1 VPTEFDTL
9 ESAPTLDAAE
19 TAIIHPSDPSPS
31 LVRPGGFPRV
41 RTAHRERSFIMK
53 LTQRRTGFTLV
64 ELLVVIGII
73 ALLISILLPALN
85 RAREQGNRVKCASNL
100 RQIGLAIQMYAN
112 DNKGNFPRTRFDSA
126 AANPTVVAGTQNATV
141 ADPFSS
147 GIANCV
153 TSSFFLVL
161 KTQDLTSEVFVCP
174 SSSAERAAFN
184 FNGSNN
190 QSGAQNVWNFTN
202 TGDPSSVISYSYIVP
217 FPTSAARN
225 AGFKLNFTLSSDF
238 AICADMNPGNAPSS
252 GTQQDKVSGIAYN
265 SSRAD
270 QQKANS
276 NNHNGDGQNT
286 LYADG
291 HAEFQTSPFAG
302 MIITGSGTSSF
313 NPTYRD
319 NIYTPCGA
327 SRQASGSDSTG
338 LNQGPNDA
346 SDTHLL
352 PTDDSQGT

>member
-1 VPTEFDTL
+1 
-9 ESAPTLDAAE
+9 
-19 TAIIHPSDPSPS
+19 
-31 LVRPGGFPRV
+31 
-41 RTAHRERSFIMK
+41 MK
-53 LTQRRTGFTLV
+53 LTQPRSTKGFTLV

-100 RQIGLAIQMYAN
+100 RQIGLAVQMYAN
-112 DNKGNFPRTRFDSA
+112 DNKGNFPRTRFDTASA
-126 AANPTVVAGTQNATV
+126 TVVAGTQNAV
-141 ADPFSS
+141 SADPFAK

-174 SSSAERAAFN
+174 SSSAERATFN

-190 QSGAQNVWNFTN
+190 MSGAQNVWNFTN
-202 TGDPSSVISYSYIVP
+202 SGDPSSVISYSYIVP
-217 FPTSAARN
+217 FPSSNARN

-238 AICADMNPGNAPSS
+238 AIAADMNPGNNPSS
-252 GTQQDKVSGIAYN
+252 GTQQDKVTGVAYN

-276 NNHNGDGQNT
+276 NNHNGDGQNV

-291 HAEFQTSPFAG
+291 HVEFQTSPFAG
-302 MIITGSGTSSF
+302 TVIAGSGTTSF

-327 SRQASGSDSTG
+327 TRASTG
-338 LNQGPNDA
+338 TDGLGLNNGPNDA
-346 SDTHLL
+346 SDTFLL